1 MNNQQEENKERL
13 DYLCRHSHKWLLGAA
28 FKVCKNL
35 DTANELVADL
45 YLYLSERINPAI
57 WYDEGDIRSFN
68 LQYCRKFIHTR
79 NLNRI
84 KREGKTD
91 SLYDH
96 KYDNPDERDTDY
108 DYEYDERVEKAHA
121 DVLKELKRLERTRL
135 WAPAKLAS
143 LYFYED
149 YTLDGLAKEIKIS
162 KSATFLNIKKI
173 KTHLKNKIDNPFKPS
188 ED

>member
-1 MNNQQEENKERL
+1 MNNQQQENKERL

-45 YLYLSERINPAI
+45 YFYLADRINPAI

-68 LQYCRKFIHTR
+68 LQYCRSFIISR
-79 NLNRI
+79 NLNRV

-91 SLYDH
+91 PLFTTHYD
-96 KYDNPDERDTDY
+96 YDVDDSEY
-108 DYEYDERVEKAHA
+108 DYESDERMEKAHS

-149 YTLDGLAKEIKIS
+149 YTLEGLAKEIKIS

-173 KTHLKNKIDNPFKPS
+173 KTHLKNRIDNPFKPT

>member
-1 MNNQQEENKERL
+1 MNNQQEENRERL

-45 YLYLSERINPAI
+45 YLYLADRINPAI
-57 WYDEGDIRSFN
+57 WYDEGEIRSFN
-68 LQYCRKFIHTR
+68 LQYCRSFILSR
-79 NLNRI
+79 NLNRV
-84 KREGKTD
+84 KRDGKTETLTD
-91 SLYDH
+91 SGDRT
-96 KYDNPDERDTDY
+96 ESEY
-108 DYEYDERVEKAHA
+108 DYEWDEKIEDTYSQVTN
-121 DVLKELKRLERTRL
+121 ELKRLERTRL

-143 LYFYED
+143 LYFFDD
-149 YTLDGLAKEIKIS
+149 YTLDGLAKEIRIS

-173 KTHLKNKIDNPFKPS
+173 KGHLRNRIENPFKPT